1 MVEIK
6 TDTVSFNLDLSECNP
21 AVANVVIQTLQKT
34 FENLQKVIETDKE
47 EQKKKITKKRWKP
60 KENDEYFYIFACG
73 GVGRTFWIGKNSFD
87 EGRYNFNN
95 VFKTKEEAEFELER
109 KKIMI
114 ELQNYADEHNDPDF
128 NIYDD
133 EFYWIACDAEEGD
146 LFPGYNESGPFLP
159 LNTVLFSSEEIVTDA
174 IESVGE
180 NRILKYMFGINSD
193 EAEEEGLD

>member
-73 GVGRTFWIGKNSFD
+73 GVGRTFWIDKNSFD

-114 ELQNYADEHNDPDF
+114 ELQNYADEHNGEITQPSDAFWLGFDE
-128 NIYDD
+128 DD
-133 EFYWIACDAEEGD
+133 MAITV
-146 LFPGYNESGPFLP
+146 ESYLP
-159 LNTVLFSSEEIVTDA
+159 PVGAVLFSDADTAYDA
-174 IESVGE
+174 IESIGGD
-180 NRILKYMFGINSD
+180 RILKYMFRIDSD
-193 EAEEEGLD
+193 SNDDDTEEGLD